1 MKANGIFEYMKRFN
15 HENLLMC
22 QDDQADFKA
31 IIAIHSTALG
41 PAAGGTRLWNYDS
54 EMDAIEDALRLS
66 RGMTYKYAAAGLN
79 FGGGKI
85 VVMADPKRED
95 REVLFRTLG
104 KFINRLGG
112 KLRTGQDVGTTL
124 DDMEY
129 LYMETPYVNTLPQ
142 YLGGVGPISPS
153 TAFGVIQ
160 GMKAGAKEVFGSDDL
175 KGKVVAI
182 QGIGSVGSSVV
193 EQLHEIGANLIIT
206 DINQE
211 ALDNIA
217 GKFGAEKVGPDEIYD
232 VDCDIFCPCALGGI
246 LNEDTIPRLKCKLV
260 CGAANNQ
267 LKDETHGDLFT
278 QKKILYAP
286 DYIVNAGGAVYDAD
300 RLVGGV
306 NIERATKKV
315 ARIYQTTQKV
325 FKIAKKNNIPTYRA
339 ADVLA
344 EERIKDI
351 SGVKRYWENVDIR

>member
-1 MKANGIFEYMKRFN
+1 MNANGIFEYMKKYN
-15 HENLLMC
+15 HENLFLC
-22 QDDQADFKA
+22 QDDRADFKA
-31 IIAIHSTALG
+31 VIAIHSTVLG
-41 PAAGGTRLWNYDS
+41 PAAGGIRLWKYDS

-112 KLRTGQDVGTTL
+112 KLLTGQDVGTTL

-129 LYMETPYVNTLPQ
+129 LFMETPYVNTLPQ
-142 YLGGVGPISPS
+142 YLGGIGPISPS

-160 GMKAGAKEVFGSDDL
+160 GMRAGAKEVFGSDDL
-175 KGKVVAI
+175 KGKVVAV
-182 QGIGSVGSSVV
+182 QGLGSVGSSIV
-193 EQLHEIGANLIIT
+193 EQLHEIGSNLVIT

-211 ALDNIA
+211 VSNSVANKI
-217 GKFGAEKVGPDEIYD
+217 GARRVAPDEIFD

-246 LNEDTIPRLKCKLV
+246 LNEHTIPRLKCKLV

-267 LKDETHGDLFT
+267 LKDERQGDLLA
-278 QKKILYAP
+278 QNGILYAP
-286 DYIVNAGGAVYDAD
+286 DYIVNSGGAVYDAD
-300 RLVGGV
+300 RLGRTV

-315 ARIYQTTQKV
+315 ARIYQTTEKV
-325 FKIAKKNNIPTYRA
+325 FNIAKKKGIPTYRA
-339 ADVLA
+339 ADILA
-344 EERIKDI
+344 EERIKAI
-351 SGVKRYWENVDIR
+351 SGVKRFWENMEIR